1 MHHIILLITLT
12 CLVFNI
18 GGKSIEEKE
27 LRMNITT
34 KEKKDTTKSL
44 EVISRSSVIDDS
56 PSYQSSK
63 NFSSNTK
70 IDLCSGVKDKNRCLV
85 SALSRIAKI
94 RIDENNDPNT
104 LRRSSEKLSNA
115 KDQKYRSDFEK
126 KKKNEDVL
134 PSWPQGNCRCYVI
147 EDVYMP
153 EAGKKLPAYACR
165 LYDKIFILTSERF
178 LEDRRSYFD
187 IYVDE
192 EIAKNWIVAASNA
205 VRTVGVKKLPVTLF
219 LKNGENNYRIRNKL

>member
-1 MHHIILLITLT
+1 MRHIILLVTLT

-27 LRMNITT
+27 SRMNVTT
-34 KEKKDTTKSL
+34 KEKNNTTKSL
-44 EVISRSSVIDDS
+44 EMISRSSVIDDP

-70 IDLCSGVKDKNRCLV
+70 IDLCSGVKDKNRCLL

-94 RIDENNDPNT
+94 HIDEDNDSSI
-104 LRRSSEKLSNA
+104 LRKSSEKLSNA
-115 KDQKYRSDFEK
+115 KDQKYRSDFERE
-126 KKKNEDVL
+126 KKNELVL
-134 PSWPQGNCRCYVI
+134 PSWPQGNYRCYVI

-165 LYDKIFILTSERF
+165 LYDKIFVLTSERF

-192 EIAKNWIVAASNA
+192 EIAQNWIVAASNA
-205 VRTVGVKKLPVTLF
+205 VRIVGVKKLPVTLF
-219 LKNGENNYRIRNKL
+219 LKNGENNYRVRNKL